1 MNLFNMAKDL
11 KGMEKMMKPALEKFM
26 KDSGFVKKEELTK
39 LENRIKELEDR
50 LNKIWLYFFRMP
62 LKEAIIPLLLKI
74 FPFKNNNDFV
84 AFVISPFENI
94 IPFSY
99 EAIRNSVE
107 QLIVT

>member
-50 LNKIWLYFFRMP
+50 HKGKIPYDDGYKHHSVWDTKSFLELCKYLNFNVVDYMDVDDKVGNGFT
-62 LKEAIIPLLLKI
+62 
-74 FPFKNNNDFV
+74 V
-84 AFVISPFENI
+84 VIK
-94 IPFSY
+94 
-99 EAIRNSVE
+99 
-107 QLIVT
+107 L